1 MEQLKVKTNSNLL
14 EEKLEG
20 NLHRNLK
27 ARHLSMIALGGA
39 IGTGLF
45 LASGSSISTAGAGGA
60 LVAYIAIGIMVYFI
74 MTSLGEMA
82 TLIPSAGSFDTYA
95 TRFVDPALGF
105 AMGWSYWAV
114 WALTLPTEL
123 TAASLVMKFWFPN
136 SSSFLWSFLFL
147 ALMLLLNIFSARGYG
162 EGEYWFSIIK
172 VATIIV
178 FLIVGLA
185 MLVGFLGDKSV
196 DFENFNLGGTPF
208 HGGFSAIF
216 MVFLAAGFSFQ
227 GTELV
232 GLASGEAENPEK
244 TIPKSIKQ
252 TFWRILIFYVL
263 AIFVIGILIPYND
276 PRLLNSSTDVAVSP
290 FTLVFNRAGL
300 AAAAAVMNAVILTAV
315 LSAGNASIYAS
326 SRMLWALAKEGKAP
340 RSFAK
345 LSSNGVPLNA
355 IFLVAVVG
363 MLAFLSSFYGN
374 GVVYTWLL
382 NATGLLGFY
391 TWLGISISH
400 YRFRKAYIAQGG
412 DLSHLVYK
420 AKWFPF
426 GPIFSILLGIMI
438 ILGQGYSFATSGNSI
453 PWRDLI
459 AIYSSIPIFLL
470 TWLGYKYI
478 KKTKVVPLEECD
490 FEFKD

>member
-1 MEQLKVKTNSNLL
+1 MEQLNLTTESNVT
-14 EEKLEG
+14 ETKSEG
-20 NLHRNLK
+20 RLHRTLK
-27 ARHLSMIALGGA
+27 TRHLSMIALGGA

-60 LVAYIAIGIMVYFI
+60 LVAFLAVGIMIYFM

-105 AMGWSYWAV
+105 AIGWSYWAT

-123 TAASLVMKFWFPN
+123 TAASLVMKYWFPD
-136 SSSFLWSFLFL
+136 SSSFLWCFLFL
-147 ALMLLLNIFSARGYG
+147 SLMLLLNVFSARGYG

-172 VATIIV
+172 VATIIL
-178 FLIVGLA
+178 FLIAGLA
-185 MLVGFLGDKSV
+185 MIVGILGGKAV
-196 DFENFNLGGTPF
+196 GFENFNLGGTPF
-208 HGGFSAIF
+208 HGGFAAIF
-216 MVFLAAGFSFQ
+216 IVFLAAGFSFQ

-276 PRLLNSSTDVAVSP
+276 PSLLNSSTDVAVSP
-290 FTLVFNRAGL
+290 FTLVFKRAGL
-300 AAAAAVMNAVILTAV
+300 AAAAAVMNTVILTAV

-340 RSFAK
+340 RCFTK
-345 LSSNGVPLNA
+345 LSSKGVPLNA
-355 IFLVAVVG
+355 IFLVVIVG

-374 GVVYTWLL
+374 GVVYSWLIS
-382 NATGLLGFY
+382 ATGLVGFY

-400 YRFRKAYIAQGG
+400 YRFRKAYIAQGR
-412 DLSHLVYK
+412 DLNKLVYK

-426 GPIFSILLGIMI
+426 GPIFSIVISIMI
-438 ILGQGYSFATSGNSI
+438 ILGQSYSFATSGDSI
-453 PWRDLI
+453 PWGDFI
-459 AIYSSIPIFLL
+459 APYSSLPIFLV
-470 TWLGYKYI
+470 TWIGYKYM